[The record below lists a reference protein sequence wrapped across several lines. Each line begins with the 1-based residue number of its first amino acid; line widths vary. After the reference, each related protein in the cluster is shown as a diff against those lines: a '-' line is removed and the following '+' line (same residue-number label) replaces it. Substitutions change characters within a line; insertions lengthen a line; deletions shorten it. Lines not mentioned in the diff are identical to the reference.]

1 MKKKILLFLTI
12 LSVFLCTNCKKSDP
26 DSSSSNEDSNELNL
40 SYEGSNTKVGMYY
53 EILGNV
59 KRNLPTTVS
68 DEGNRYPIYGT
79 SLENI
84 TEEEKTA
91 LIKESDYLKAS
102 DTTFN
107 KMDKDGNLYLN
118 DTKLD
123 RKLYKHTTS
132 LNTYYGCP
140 SDSEEAVIKKI
151 TYNSRPSG
159 NHITGLYA
167 PAGEVITVNIS
178 EDDLAKTG
186 GVKIEIGQYAQNNQL
201 NNIWQARNDFSRMPL
216 LGNEMLVSDTTSYV
230 GAFLGGPIYVTPNN
244 PCEFSITISGALE
257 YTHFIY
263 GLTTESEFERLKS
276 CSAPYFDLEVYD
288 ACVRHSGPK
297 KYANLDFENLNKI
310 SDLWLKISNIS
321 RQIPSGS
328 SSAIGIDFI
337 YDPFIAAG
345 SAVAIVGRNWCN
357 LPPDWMSGSL
367 DYDSF
372 ITNGMWGT
380 IHEYNHH
387 FQRYGFEPGDEVTNN
402 AINLL
407 SYISYTKI
415 SEDRDNLSGWNR
427 YLNPEVSLKETI
439 SLSANL
445 SETNPSFSSL
455 STYADIIHTFG
466 VDTFI
471 KAAKYKNG
479 SGGADAWYESL
490 CVATNYNMEYYFSLL
505 GQSVSTT
512 LKEKYQK
519 LPMFIPATLK
529 EQTGR
534 VINGTEITT
543 VMPYIITPSDTYTLD
558 LSTSLTLPSGFSYK
572 LNKVSTSTNTKFSIK
587 NNVVTIDASAKSKL
601 NIVVDITNGTYSSTL
616 TFIIELNPKYKG
628 INVDTYNYESK
639 PYKTAKEALNKNF
652 EGYTNLST
660 TLESKHF
667 INGIGTN
674 QITSYYGKLYMN
686 QSGTYKLSV
695 RCSDRNDTYL
705 EAGLNTKT
713 YDSYLESPRT
723 SPINCKEK
731 YLTFNVNKGDYIYFR
746 VTINS
751 FHQDGFGEL
760 YGSYSADLSAINNSI
775 LFNEATY
782 VSKFSSKDYYERTY
796 SNSSFCVPYQNQ
808 KIVSYTTSYS
818 LWDENYKIENIIDG
832 NANTS
837 YHSIRDKMI
846 SSEPFEVTIDLGDA
860 YYLNQLNI
868 TTYNGN
874 QSHYPIAYS
883 LYAGTSLDS
892 LELLALENENLSNR
906 NLTASFNTTKIRY
919 YKLVITD
926 TSEHR
931 YVALSDINLSLKT
944 EGSQVSATN
953 AKYFTNSKTNF
964 ELINKF
970 STFGRVVSGN
980 GTLEIESTDGLG
992 IITLNNNSKIEIT
1005 IDNTSEIIEFN
1016 KQYYIQFSGKKKV
1029 KIKVLSDN
1037 IDFDSFIIK

>member
-1 MKKKILLFLTI
+1 MKKIFLLFLTI
-12 LSVFLCTNCKKSDP
+12 FTVLITANCKKSDP
-26 DSSSSNEDSNELNL
+26 DSSSSKSENTELNL
-40 SYEGSNTKVGMYY
+40 SYEGSNTKVGMSY

-59 KRNLPTTVS
+59 KRNVPATTS

-84 TEEEKTA
+84 TEEEKSA
-91 LIKESDYLKAS
+91 LIAESDYLKAS
-102 DTTFN
+102 DSTFN

-132 LNTYYGCP
+132 LNTYYGSP

-151 TYNSRPSG
+151 TYDSRPSG

-167 PAGEVITVNIS
+167 PAGEVITVTMS
-178 EDDLAKTG
+178 KSDLERTG

-263 GLTTESEFERLKS
+263 GLTTESEFERLKT
-276 CSAPYFDLEVYD
+276 CSTPYFDLEVFD

-297 KYANLDFENLNKI
+297 KYANLDYDNLNKI

-328 SSAIGIDFI
+328 STDIGIDFI

-387 FQRYGFEPGDEVTNN
+387 FQRYGFYPGDEVTNN

-427 YLNPEVSLKETI
+427 YLNPEVSLKETL

-471 KAAKYKNG
+471 KAAKYKKG
-479 SGGADAWYESL
+479 SGGSDAWYESL
-490 CVATNYNMEYYFSLL
+490 CETTNYNMEYYFSLL
-505 GQSVSTT
+505 GQNVSET
-512 LKEKYQK
+512 LKEKYK
-519 LPMFIPATLK
+519 NLPMFIPSTLK

-534 VINGTEITT
+534 IVNNTEITT
-543 VMPYIITPSDTYTLD
+543 VMPYIITPSNTYTLD
-558 LSTSLTLPSGFSYK
+558 LSTSLTLPSGFNYK

-587 NNVVTIDASAKSKL
+587 NNTVTIDATAKSKL
-601 NIVVDITNGTYSSTL
+601 NVVVDVTNGTYSSTL

-628 INVDTYNYESK
+628 ITVDTYNYESK
-639 PYKTAKEALNKNF
+639 PYKTAKEAIEKNF
-652 EGYTNLST
+652 AGYSSSISNLV
-660 TLESKHF
+660 SKHF
-667 INGIGTN
+667 INGISSN

-705 EAGLNTKT
+705 EAGLNTKN
-713 YDSYLESPRT
+713 YDSSLESPRT
-723 SPINCKEK
+723 SPINCTKQ
-731 YLTFNVNKGDYIYFR
+731 YLTFKVNKGDYIYFR

-751 FHQDGFGEL
+751 FHQDGFSEL
-760 YGSYSADLSAINNSI
+760 FGSFGDELTAISNSI
-775 LFNEATY
+775 LYNESTY
-782 VSKFSSKDYYERTY
+782 VTKFKADDLYTRTY
-796 SNSSFCVPYQNQ
+796 SNSSFSVPFSNQ
-808 KIVSYTTSYS
+808 KIVSYTSSYDK
-818 LWDENYKIENIIDG
+818 WDDNYKIENIIDG
-832 NANTS
+832 NSNTS

-846 SSEPFEVTIDLGDA
+846 SSEPFEVTIDLGGT

-874 QSHYPIAYS
+874 QSHYPLTYS
-883 LYAGTSLDS
+883 LYGGVTLDN
-892 LELLALENENLSNR
+892 LELITLQNQNLSGR

-926 TSEHR
+926 TSEHK
-931 YVALSDINLSLKT
+931 YVALSDINLSLKAS
-944 EGSQVSATN
+944 GNLVSPTN
-953 AKYFTNSKTNF
+953 ARYFVNNNTNF
-964 ELINKF
+964 SLNNKF
-970 STFGRVVSGN
+970 STYGRTVSGN
-980 GTLEIESTDGLG
+980 GTLEIESTNGLL
-992 IITLNNNSKIEIT
+992 IKTLNTDSKIEVT
-1005 IDNTSEIIEFN
+1005 IDNNTQIIEFN
-1016 KQYYIQFSGKKKV
+1016 KLYYIEFSGKKKI
-1029 KIKVLSDN
+1029 KIKVLSDS
-1037 IDFDSFIIK
+1037 IDFDSFVIN